1 MADIHDKDVLIE
13 QIRAVFGENPYPGDD
28 YLQGSFE
35 GEEPFEE
42 VGAFKGIQ
50 TWQEIPA
57 SFLDAHYSA
66 SSFFSM
72 AGLRFFLPAYLV
84 ADLKNELQTA
94 DPLFILTHGF
104 SDQTVEETIRG
115 RTYQI
120 KIGRSGFINPHRYG
134 AASFYD
140 YNRYRLSVFTREEA
154 AVIVAYLEFK
164 RQVVSSDWEKQAIQ
178 EALSIF
184 WLERAQSAPTGQAL
198 SGYLRQQEELLTARG
213 QK

>member
-1 MADIHDKDVLIE
+1 MADIHDKDVLIG
-13 QIRAVFGENPYPGDD
+13 QIRVVFGENPYPGDA
-28 YLQGSFE
+28 YLQGSFD

-42 VGAFKGIQ
+42 VGAFKGMQ
-50 TWQEIPA
+50 RWQEIPA

-66 SSFFSM
+66 VSFFSM

-104 SDQTVEETIRG
+104 SDQKVDETIRG
-115 RTYQI
+115 RTFQI
-120 KIGRSGFINPHRYG
+120 EIGRSGFINPRRFG

-164 RQVVSSDWEKQAIQ
+164 RQVVSSDREKQAIQ
-178 EALSIF
+178 DALSTF
-184 WLERAQSAPTGQAL
+184 WLERAQSAPTMQDL
-198 SGYLRQQEELLTARG
+198 SRYLREQEERLAARR
-213 QK
+213 QE